1 MFSIKH
7 DVSRKHPKL
16 NFNFKIGLHI
26 DDINILYLIQ
36 ALGGELQI
44 GTITTSGNKSSA
56 PCGSSLSAGSEAT
69 KSGIYVVNKF
79 EDLVEVIIPLFK
91 YAKLRTLKRLDFED

>member
-1 MFSIKH
+1 VFSIKH
-7 DVSRKHPKL
+7 DVSGKYPKL

-36 ALGGELQI
+36 KELQI
-44 GTITTSGNKSSA
+44 GSITTCLGWVINHLYPAK
-56 PCGSSLSAGSEAT
+56 AGPHGT

-79 EDLVEVIIPLFK
+79 EDLVEVIVPLFK

>member
-7 DVSRKHPKL
+7 DVSGKHPKL

-36 ALGGELQI
+36 KELQI
-44 GTITTSGNKSSA
+44 GNITTCFATGNKSSA
-56 PCGSSLSAGSEAT
+56 PYGPSLSAGT